1 MDREEWKQEKKG
13 KTRSKQA
20 NQEAKARL
28 FNDKFLGENT
38 ISYTPH
44 QFWRRGVF
52 SIEHLFFHWK
62 ATWEPNETGGDKKE
76 EAICHQLSLRLLMRN
91 FQLKINFSD
100 AFSQGE
106 SSQILSPFTD
116 LMVGKEMQRQKP
128 PTSLQKDM

>member
-44 QFWRRGVF
+44 QFWRRGVY
-52 SIEHLFFHWK
+52 S
-62 ATWEPNETGGDKKE
+62 
-76 EAICHQLSLRLLMRN
+76 QLSTYFSTEKPHGNQMRLGETKKKRL
-91 FQLKINFSD
+91 FVINFH
-100 AFSQGE
+100 
-106 SSQILSPFTD
+106 
-116 LMVGKEMQRQKP
+116 
-128 PTSLQKDM
+128 

>member
-62 ATWEPNETGGDKKE
+62 ATWEPNEIGETKKK
-76 EAICHQLSLRLLMRN
+76 RL
-91 FQLKINFSD
+91 FVINFHYVKID
-100 AFSQGE
+100 FFKIMVVGV
-106 SSQILSPFTD
+106 FTD
-116 LMVGKEMQRQKP
+116 FVTFYWLNGGERDAEAKA
-128 PTSLQKDM
+128 TH

>member
-76 EAICHQLSLRLLMRN
+76 EAICHQLSLRLLMRD
-91 FQLKINFSD
+91 FQLKIDFSD
-100 AFSQGE
+100 AF
-106 SSQILSPFTD
+106 LKRRVFTD
-116 LMVGKEMQRQKP
+116 FVTFCWLNGGERDAEAKA
-128 PTSLQKDM
+128 TH